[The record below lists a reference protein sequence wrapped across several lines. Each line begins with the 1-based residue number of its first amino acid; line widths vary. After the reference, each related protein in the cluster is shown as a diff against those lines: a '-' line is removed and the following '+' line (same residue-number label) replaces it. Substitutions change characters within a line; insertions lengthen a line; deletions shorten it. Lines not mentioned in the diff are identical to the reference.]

1 MSHLVAIVHS
11 YYDEDPRVRRAVSAA
26 TGAGWEVDVLALQR
40 PTDEPSGI
48 VDGARIHRLP
58 VQRRQ
63 GAGLLSYLIEYA
75 RFALAARSALHQI
88 HAASPVSVVHV
99 NSVPDWLIFA
109 ATSLRTRAAVPI
121 VLDLHE
127 ASPEFFKMRF
137 AAGDRPLATRALARL
152 VGGVVAWAERASV
165 RAADWTL
172 VTTPRML
179 TRLKREVPS
188 RSASMQT
195 LLNVPEVK
203 RFRSG
208 AFERRAW
215 AEGGELR
222 LVYAGALTPT
232 YELDVVIR
240 GLALLRSATPAIN
253 ATLTIAGRGESEIVL
268 KELAAS
274 LGAASAVHFVGRVP
288 MDDVPKLI
296 AESDIAL
303 APTRRDAFTDLT
315 ISNKVYEGMAIERVV
330 VASRLATLDDLIPE
344 SAAVRYESGSPAS
357 FAQAIRRLH
366 EDASLRARTIKSAR
380 AVIAGGANWESE
392 SVAYLTLLGR
402 LSAEGRPKS

>member
-26 TGAGWEVDVLALQR
+26 TGAGWKVDVIALQR
-40 PTDEPSGI
+40 TDDAPI
-48 VDGARIHRLP
+48 DVVDGAQVHRLP
-58 VQRRQ
+58 IQRRQ
-63 GAGLLSYLIEYA
+63 GAGLFSYLVEYA
-75 RFALAARSALHQI
+75 RFALAARSALRQI

-109 ATSLRTRAAVPI
+109 ATSLRRQAGVPI
-121 VLDLHE
+121 LLDLHE

-137 AAGDRPLATRALARL
+137 AARDRPRATRALARL
-152 VGGVVAWAERASV
+152 AGGVVAWAERASV

-179 TRLKREVPS
+179 ARLKREVPS
-188 RSASMQT
+188 RASSMST

-208 AFERRAW
+208 AFRTRAW

-232 YELDVVIR
+232 YELDAVIR
-240 GLALLRSATPAIN
+240 GLALLRSATPPIN
-253 ATLTIAGRGESEIVL
+253 ATLTIAGRGESEPL
-268 KELAAS
+268 LQELAAT
-274 LGAASAVHFVGRVP
+274 LGVASAVHFAGRVP
-288 MDDVPKLI
+288 MDEVPRLI
-296 AESDIAL
+296 AESDVAL

-344 SAAVRYESGSPAS
+344 PAVIRYESGNPAS
-357 FAQAIRRLH
+357 LADAIRRLH
-366 EDASLRARTIKSAR
+366 ENADLRRTTIVAARE
-380 AVIAGGANWESE
+380 VIAGGANWESE
-392 SVAYLTLLGR
+392 SAAYLTLLER
-402 LSAEGRPKS
+402 LSVAGRSKR

>member
-1 MSHLVAIVHS
+1 MPHLVAIVHS

-26 TGAGWEVDVLALQR
+26 TGAGWKVNVLALQR
-40 PTDEPSGI
+40 PADEPNGI
-48 VDGARIHRLP
+48 VDGAQIHRLP

-63 GAGLLSYLIEYA
+63 GAGLFSYLIEYA

-109 ATSLRTRAAVPI
+109 ATSLRRRAAVPI

-137 AAGDRPLATRALARL
+137 VAHYRPLATRLLARL
-152 VGGVVAWAERASV
+152 AGGVVAWAERASV

-172 VTTPRML
+172 LTTPRML
-179 TRLKREVPS
+179 ARLEREVPS
-188 RSASMQT
+188 RSASMQV
-195 LLNVPEVK
+195 LLNVPEVT
-203 RFRSG
+203 RFHSG
-208 AFERRAW
+208 AFKRRAW

-232 YELDVVIR
+232 YELDVVIC
-240 GLALLRSATPAIN
+240 GLALLRSATPPIN
-253 ATLTIAGRGESEIVL
+253 VTLTIAGRGESEPVL
-268 KELAAS
+268 QELAAA
-274 LGAASAVHFVGRVP
+274 LGVASAVHFAGRVP
-288 MDDVPKLI
+288 MDDVPQLI

-330 VASRLATLDDLIPE
+330 VASRLATLDDLIPQD
-344 SAAVRYESGSPAS
+344 AAMRYESGNPAS
-357 FAQAIRRLH
+357 FAAVIQRLH
-366 EDASLRARTIKSAR
+366 GDAELRSQTIQAARGL
-380 AVIAGGANWESE
+380 IAGGANWESE
-392 SVAYLTLLGR
+392 SAAYLTLLER
-402 LSAEGRPKS
+402 LSVEGRPKS

>member
-1 MSHLVAIVHS
+1 MPHLVAIVHS

-40 PTDEPSGI
+40 PTDEPSGV

-58 VQRRQ
+58 IQRRQ

-75 RFALAARSALHQI
+75 RFALAARSALHKV

-109 ATSLRTRAAVPI
+109 ATSLRNRSAVPI
-121 VLDLHE
+121 ILDLHE
-127 ASPEFFKMRF
+127 ASPEFFKVRF
-137 AAGDRPLATRALARL
+137 AAHDRPLATRALARL

-215 AEGGELR
+215 AEDGELR

-240 GLALLRSATPAIN
+240 GLAHLRSAAPPIN
-253 ATLTIAGRGESEIVL
+253 VTLTIAGRGESEPVL
-268 KELAAS
+268 KELASS

-344 SAAVRYESGSPAS
+344 NAAIRYESGSPAS
-357 FAQAIRRLH
+357 FADAIRRIH
-366 EDASLRARTIKSAR
+366 ESATEQVTTIESAR
-380 AVIAGGANWESE
+380 LVVAGGANWESE
-392 SVAYLTLLGR
+392 SATYLTLLER
-402 LSAEGRPKS
+402 LSVAGTSKN

>member
-1 MSHLVAIVHS
+1 MPHLVAIVHS

-40 PTDEPSGI
+40 PTDEPSGT

-63 GAGLLSYLIEYA
+63 GAGLFSYLIEYA
-75 RFALAARSALHQI
+75 RFALTARSALHQI
-88 HAASPVSVVHV
+88 HATSPVSVVHV

-109 ATSLRTRAAVPI
+109 ATSLRKRAAVPI
-121 VLDLHE
+121 ILDLHE

-137 AAGDRPLATRALARL
+137 AANDRPLATRALARL

-179 TRLKREVPS
+179 TRLKSEVPS
-188 RSASMQT
+188 HSASMQA

-208 AFERRAW
+208 EFDRRTW
-215 AEGGELR
+215 AEGDELR

-240 GLALLRSATPAIN
+240 GLAILRSETPTIN
-253 ATLTIAGRGESEIVL
+253 ATLTIAGRGESEPAL
-268 KELAAS
+268 KQLASS
-274 LGAASAVHFVGRVP
+274 LGAASAVNFVGRVP

-296 AESDIAL
+296 AESDITL
-303 APTRRDAFTDLT
+303 ASTRRDAFTDLT

-366 EDASLRARTIKSAR
+366 EDVSLRASTIKSAR
-380 AVIAGGANWESE
+380 AVIVDGANWESE
-392 SVAYLTLLGR
+392 SAAYLTLLER
-402 LSAEGRPKS
+402 LSVDGQPKS

>member
-1 MSHLVAIVHS
+1 MPHLVAIVHS

-26 TGAGWEVDVLALQR
+26 TGAGWKVDVVALQR
-40 PTDEPSGI
+40 PADEPNGI
-48 VDGARIHRLP
+48 VDGAQIHRLP

-63 GAGLLSYLIEYA
+63 GAGLFSYLIEYA

-109 ATSLRTRAAVPI
+109 ATSLRRRAAVPI

-137 AAGDRPLATRALARL
+137 AAHDRPLATRLLARL

-179 TRLKREVPS
+179 ARLTREVPS
-188 RSASMQT
+188 RSTSMQV
-195 LLNVPEVK
+195 LLNVPEVT
-203 RFRSG
+203 RFCSG
-208 AFERRAW
+208 AFKTRAW

-240 GLALLRSATPAIN
+240 SVALLRSATPPIN
-253 ATLTIAGRGESEIVL
+253 ATLAIAGRGESEPVL
-268 KELAAS
+268 QELAAA
-274 LGAASAVHFVGRVP
+274 LGVSSAVHFVGRVP

-296 AESDIAL
+296 AGSDIAL
-303 APTRRDAFTDLT
+303 APTRCDAFTDLT

-344 SAAVRYESGSPAS
+344 AAAIRYESGSPAS
-357 FAQAIRRLH
+357 LADAIRRLH
-366 EDASLRARTIKSAR
+366 EDADLRLKTIQSAR
-380 AVIAGGANWESE
+380 ALIAGGANWESE
-392 SVAYLTLLGR
+392 SAAYLTLLGR
-402 LSAEGRPKS
+402 LSVDGRPKS

>member
-1 MSHLVAIVHS
+1 MPHLVAIVHS

-26 TGAGWEVDVLALQR
+26 AGAGWEVDVLALQR
-40 PTDEPSGI
+40 PADEPTGI

-63 GAGLLSYLIEYA
+63 GAGLFSYLIEYA
-75 RFALAARSALHQI
+75 RFALAARSALRQI

-109 ATSLRTRAAVPI
+109 ATSLRRQAGVPI
-121 VLDLHE
+121 LLDLHE

-137 AAGDRPLATRALARL
+137 AAHDRPLATRLIARL

-253 ATLTIAGRGESEIVL
+253 ATLTIAGRGESEPVL
-268 KELAAS
+268 KELASS

-296 AESDIAL
+296 AENDIAL

-344 SAAVRYESGSPAS
+344 SAAVRYESGNPAS

-366 EDASLRARTIKSAR
+366 EDAGLRASTIESAR
-380 AVIAGGANWESE
+380 AAIAGGANWESE
-392 SVAYLTLLGR
+392 SAAYLTLLAQLR
-402 LSAEGRPKS
+402 ADGRPKS

>member
-1 MSHLVAIVHS
+1 MPHLVAIVHS

-58 VQRRQ
+58 IQRRQ
-63 GAGLLSYLIEYA
+63 GAGLFSYLIEYA
-75 RFALAARSALHQI
+75 RFALSARLALHHI
-88 HAASPVSVVHV
+88 HVVSPVSVVHV

-109 ATSLRTRAAVPI
+109 ATSLRARAAVPI
-121 VLDLHE
+121 ILDLHE

-137 AAGDRPLATRALARL
+137 AAGDRPLATRVLARL
-152 VGGVVAWAERASV
+152 LGGVVAWAERASV

-179 TRLKREVPS
+179 TRLKREVPA
-188 RSASMQT
+188 RAASMQT

-208 AFERRAW
+208 AFGRRAW
-215 AEGGELR
+215 AEGDELR

-240 GLALLRSATPAIN
+240 GLAILRSATPAIN
-253 ATLTIAGRGESEIVL
+253 ATLTIAGRGESEPVL
-268 KELAAS
+268 NELASS
-274 LGAASAVHFVGRVP
+274 LGVASAVHLVGRVP

-315 ISNKVYEGMAIERVV
+315 ISNKVYEGMAIERIVI
-330 VASRLATLDDLIPE
+330 ASRLATLDDLIPAD
-344 SAAVRYESGSPAS
+344 AAVRYESGSPES
-357 FAQAIRRLH
+357 FADAVRQIHSDPDQRSKTTQA
-366 EDASLRARTIKSAR
+366 AR
-380 AVIAGGANWESE
+380 ALIAGGANWESE
-392 SVAYLTLLGR
+392 SAAYITLLER
-402 LSAEGRPKS
+402 LAVEGRPKS